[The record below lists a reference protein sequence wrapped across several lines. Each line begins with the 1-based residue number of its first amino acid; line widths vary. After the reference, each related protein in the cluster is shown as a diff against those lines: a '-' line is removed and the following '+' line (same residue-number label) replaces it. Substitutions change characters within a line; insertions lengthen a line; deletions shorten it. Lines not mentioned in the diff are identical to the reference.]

1 MKSILIII
9 FIFLTNFISTA
20 QVKLPR
26 LISDNLILQRDKPAK
41 IWGWA
46 SANEV
51 INIDFKNLHFKTTA
65 DKKGNWSILI
75 PSQKAGESGDI
86 LIKAIN
92 EIIIKNVIFGDI
104 WLCSGQSNMEID
116 MNRLIDKY
124 SDEIKA
130 ANYPN
135 IRQFV
140 VPDKYDFHEEKG
152 DLSGGNWQ
160 IANPKNIL
168 SFSAVGYFFAKDIYE
183 KYKIPIGIINAA
195 LGGSPAEAWISSD
208 AIKTFPIHE
217 AEYIKFK
224 NDNLIKEIEE
234 KDRNNSR
241 QWYSQLNNS
250 DEGLKNNWKSAAT
263 NFLDWETIDLPDSWI
278 NTKLGKTN
286 GAVWFKKTINI
297 PPNLVGQ
304 SARLY
309 LGRIVDADSVF
320 INGRFVGST
329 GYQYPPR
336 RYVLT
341 NDIFVEG
348 QNTITV
354 RVISNAGVG
363 GFIKDKPYHI
373 VFENDTISLLGA
385 WHYKLG
391 ISMPPLAEQTFVR
404 WKPVGLYNAMIAP
417 LQNLA
422 IKGVVWYQGESNT
435 KNPSEYAS
443 LVKTLIECWRSKWN
457 QGEFPFIIAQLPNF
471 METKTDPSESDWA
484 ALRQQ
489 QLNLLSVP
497 YTGLSVNIDLGEW
510 NDIHP
515 FGKKEV
521 GHRLALQAFKIAYGQ
536 PANTTSPFI
545 ESAKLKKNK
554 VILTFKNSEKGLKTF
569 NNQALFYFAV
579 ADETGKYVWA
589 NAKIAGTNKVVIAT
603 DIVKSPKSVR
613 YAWADNPNAANL
625 YNSSNLPASP
635 FQINVK

>member
-1 MKSILIII
+1 
-9 FIFLTNFISTA
+9 
-20 QVKLPR
+20 
-26 LISDNLILQRDKPAK
+26 
-41 IWGWA
+41 
-46 SANEV
+46 
-51 INIDFKNLHFKTTA
+51 
-65 DKKGNWSILI
+65 
-75 PSQKAGESGDI
+75 
-86 LIKAIN
+86 
-92 EIIIKNVIFGDI
+92 
-104 WLCSGQSNMEID
+104 
-116 MNRLIDKY
+116 
-124 SDEIKA
+124 
-130 ANYPN
+130 
-135 IRQFV
+135 
-140 VPDKYDFHEEKG
+140 
-152 DLSGGNWQ
+152 
-160 IANPKNIL
+160 
-168 SFSAVGYFFAKDIYE
+168 
-183 KYKIPIGIINAA
+183 
-195 LGGSPAEAWISSD
+195 
-208 AIKTFPIHE
+208 
-217 AEYIKFK
+217 
-224 NDNLIKEIEE
+224 
-234 KDRNNSR
+234 
-241 QWYSQLNNS
+241 
-250 DEGLKNNWKSAAT
+250 
-263 NFLDWETIDLPDSWI
+263 
-278 NTKLGKTN
+278 
-286 GAVWFKKTINI
+286 
-297 PPNLVGQ
+297 
-304 SARLY
+304 LY

-336 RYVLT
+336 RYVLA

-422 IKGVVWYQGESNT
+422 IKGAVWYQGESNT

-471 METKTDPSESDWA
+471 METKIDPSESDWA

-497 YTGLSVNIDLGEW
+497 NTGLSVNIDLGEW

-536 PANTTSPFI
+536 PVNTTSPFI

-554 VILTFKNSEKGLKTF
+554 VILTFKNSEKGLKIF
-569 NNQALFYFAV
+569 NNQALSYFAV

-589 NAKIAGTNKVVIAT
+589 NAKIVGTNKVVIAT
-603 DIVKSPKSVR
+603 DIVRSPKSVR